1 MKLLCDYD
9 HHHVK
14 KFPLLKLNLIK
25 KNLLA
30 LSIHTFHGNGF
41 VRSVDLLVLPNINPD
56 AAYGMQVS
64 IEDSLA
70 QYKSVTFQI
79 ALLYTSSK
87 GERRIRVH
95 TLSLPVS
102 GNLNEICA
110 NADQEAIVSLIGKMG
125 KVFYIHFLNF

>member
-1 MKLLCDYD
+1 MFSFRFLFTFRFDF
-9 HHHVK
+9 V
-14 KFPLLKLNLIK
+14 
-25 KNLLA
+25 A

-64 IEDSLA
+64 IDDSLA
-70 QYKSVTFQI
+70 QYKSVTFQV

-102 GNLNEICA
+102 ANLIDICA
-110 NADQEAIVSLIGKMG
+110 NADQDAVASLISKMG
-125 KVFYIHFLNF
+125 T

>member
-1 MKLLCDYD
+1 LIELLA
-9 HHHVK
+9 V
-14 KFPLLKLNLIK
+14 FFIVSLS
-25 KNLLA
+25 A

-56 AAYGMQVS
+56 AAFGMQVAIDDALS
-64 IEDSLA
+64 
-70 QYKSVTFQI
+70 QYTNVTFQI

-102 GNLNEICA
+102 KNLTEICT
-110 NADQEAIVSLIGKMG
+110 NADQEAVVSLIAKMG
-125 KVFYIHFLNF
+125 KTTTRFSWLNTVSSLCS